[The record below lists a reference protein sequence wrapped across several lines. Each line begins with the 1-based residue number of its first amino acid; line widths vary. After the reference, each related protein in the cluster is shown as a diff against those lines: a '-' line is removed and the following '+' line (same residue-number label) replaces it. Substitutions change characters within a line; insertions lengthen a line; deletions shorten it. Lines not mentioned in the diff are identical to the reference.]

1 MNIHDFSKK
10 FILND
15 KIKNIDSYLGLRLS
29 EFLREEENLKGSAL
43 RRIKPWMWRRNAA
56 AAKTSKTS
64 LQTLPL
70 QP

>member
-29 EFLREEENLKGSAL
+29 EFLREEENLKGT
-43 RRIKPWMWRRNAA
+43 IFNY
-56 AAKTSKTS
+56 
-64 LQTLPL
+64 
-70 QP
+70 